1 MMTFLRHQRIRERF
15 VTTIVL
21 GNIESRVV
29 AIDKIQSEI
38 YNLKKK
44 IAAIL
49 LQTEDEFGAE
59 SQEAKAV
66 RTLVWG

>member
-1 MMTFLRHQRIRERF
+1 M
-15 VTTIVL
+15 TTIVM

>member
-1 MMTFLRHQRIRERF
+1 M
-15 VTTIVL
+15 TTIVM

-59 SQEAKAV
+59 SQEATTI
-66 RTLVWG
+66 RTMVWG